1 MEKKCEGT
9 SEGVSGDSLDED
21 AGRISDI
28 EYGIWKDKERLKTA
42 GMRLKVG
49 SDVPAG
55 RVECGPL
62 REQALPGK
70 KISNWNHD

>member
-1 MEKKCEGT
+1 MGKKCERTGK
-9 SEGVSGDSLDED
+9 SVSGVSLDED

-49 SDVPAG
+49 SDIPADRMESRPIG
-55 RVECGPL
+55 
-62 REQALPGK
+62 EQALPGK
-70 KISNWNHD
+70 KFSN

>member
-28 EYGIWKDKERLKTA
+28 EYGICKDKERLKTA

-49 SDVPAG
+49 SDVPADRMESRPIG
-55 RVECGPL
+55 D
-62 REQALPGK
+62 QALPGK
-70 KISNWNHD
+70 KFSN